1 MEIERIRHDWPEAA
15 EFTISRPRG
24 YPIYTFI
31 HFQTPVEL
39 TLDGQTVRTRPG
51 ACIFFSPEV
60 PQYFYAPVPLIH
72 NWIHMEGSIKEDLC
86 RYGIPE
92 NTVLYP
98 AETDFISKL
107 FQKIEAEHFSDNP
120 HKKTILESYWHIFLI
135 TLSRSLQGIAPAATV
150 RENEKLKMRAVRKNI
165 LSQPEQQWTVS
176 QMAAMVAMSESR
188 FHVTYKAYF
197 GSTPM
202 QDVIEARLRQAMT
215 LLSTRPELS
224 VAQIAQMLG
233 YTNEYHFIRLFK
245 TATGTPPG
253 TWRKHN

>member
-1 MEIERIRHDWPEAA
+1 
-15 EFTISRPRG
+15 
-24 YPIYTFI
+24 
-31 HFQTPVEL
+31 
-39 TLDGQTVRTRPG
+39 
-51 ACIFFSPEV
+51 
-60 PQYFYAPVPLIH
+60 
-72 NWIHMEGSIKEDLC
+72 
-86 RYGIPE
+86 
-92 NTVLYP
+92 
-98 AETDFISKL
+98 
-107 FQKIEAEHFSDNP
+107 
-120 HKKTILESYWHIFLI
+120 
-135 TLSRSLQGIAPAATV
+135 
-150 RENEKLKMRAVRKNI
+150 MRAVRKNI

-253 TWRKHN
+253 TWRKRN